1 MRRLAIVPGL
11 LGLALALASSVPAE
25 AATRSTCQRLKG
37 SDLAPAKS
45 VKLVARPNADD
56 GTDLVGCVLPRGRV
70 RMIASSA
77 DSDYYTTTYAYTV
90 RQVAG
95 RIVVVSST
103 YSSQYASSEGT
114 RVVDLRGGRA
124 YSVAYSCT
132 EIGGA
137 NCGDRTAALAI
148 FATKLGRAV
157 AAIGGPGGVAIAT
170 FDPSG
175 TRRDLDSGPIA
186 ELPPASLGLVGTTA
200 AWLHAG
206 QPRSANISSP
216 G

>member
-1 MRRLAIVPGL
+1 MRHLAIVGPL
-11 LGLALALASSVPAE
+11 LALLLVASEPAD
-25 AATRSTCQRLKG
+25 AATRSKCQRLKG

-45 VKLVARPNADD
+45 VKLVARANADD
-56 GTDLVGCVLPRGRV
+56 GTDLVGCVLPRGQV
-70 RMIASSA
+70 RTIASSA
-77 DSDYYTTTYAYTV
+77 DYYTTTYAYEV

-95 RIVVVSST
+95 RIVVVSSS

-137 NCGDRTAALAI
+137 NCGDRTTALAV

-157 AAIGGPGGVAIAT
+157 AAIGGPGGIAIAT
-170 FDPSG
+170 FDPNG
-175 TRRDLDSGPIA
+175 KRRDLDGGPSA

-200 AWLHAG
+200 AWTHAG
-206 QPRSANISSP
+206 QPRTADISSP